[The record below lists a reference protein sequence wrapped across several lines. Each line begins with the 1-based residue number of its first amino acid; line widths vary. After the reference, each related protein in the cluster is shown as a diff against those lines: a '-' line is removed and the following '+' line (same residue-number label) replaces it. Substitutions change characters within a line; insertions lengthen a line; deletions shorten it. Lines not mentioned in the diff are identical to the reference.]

1 MRLGRKVTTAL
12 SVVLGVAILAAIL
25 WYIGPAKVW
34 SQISSLGWDGFALM
48 VGAIVLTFFFW
59 TLAWIVVMKGY
70 GVVAPFSLSFWARI
84 GSFSVSFLTPSLHFG
99 GEPVRA
105 LVVERET
112 DSSYSR
118 VFATIVA
125 ERITMLA
132 ALVTI
137 ILIGA
142 MMGVYTRL
150 STNTLPYLVLISL
163 IFFGLVVTLI
173 LNFFKK
179 LFLFTRFAAFL
190 KRHLPWTDLMQ
201 KAEDSIRHLEK
212 EIGMAF
218 GQHKKHT
225 GVAFLL
231 DLAATV
237 FMFIRPQIYF
247 YYTQGRVF
255 SIVELTMLFAMISV
269 LSSLFWVTP
278 GGIGV
283 SEGGFIGIFAIF
295 GISGSEAVAYSF
307 SLKAIQL
314 FFVGFGL
321 VLLAHYGIMRLL
333 FEGKKEK

>member
-1 MRLGRKVTTAL
+1 MRLGRKATTAL
-12 SVVLGVAILAAIL
+12 SVVIGVVILAAIL

-34 SQISSLGWDGFALM
+34 SQISSLGWDGFALL
-48 VGAIVLTFFFW
+48 VGAVVLTFFFW
-59 TLAWIVVMKGY
+59 TLAWVVIMKGY

-84 GSFSVSFLTPSLHFG
+84 GSFSVSFLTPSMHFG

-105 LVVERET
+105 LVIERET
-112 DSSYSR
+112 DSTYSR
-118 VFATIVA
+118 AFATIVA

-190 KRHLPWTDLMQ
+190 KRHLPWTGFLQ
-201 KAEDSIRHLEK
+201 KAEDGIRHLEK

-247 YYTQGRVF
+247 YYTQGRLF

-333 FEGKKEK
+333 FKRKKEE

>member
-1 MRLGRKVTTAL
+1 MRLGRKATTAL

-84 GSFSVSFLTPSLHFG
+84 GSFSVSFLTPSMHFG

-105 LVVERET
+105 LVIERET
-112 DSSYSR
+112 DSTYSR
-118 VFATIVA
+118 AFATIVA

-132 ALVTI
+132 ALVTV

-173 LNFFKK
+173 LNFFRK

-190 KRHLPWTDLMQ
+190 KRHLPWTRLLQ

-247 YYTQGRVF
+247 YYTQGRLF

-333 FEGKKEK
+333 FEGKKEE

>member
-1 MRLGRKVTTAL
+1 VRLGRKATTAL

-48 VGAIVLTFFFW
+48 VGAVVLTFFFW
-59 TLAWIVVMKGY
+59 TLAWVVVMKGY

-84 GSFSVSFLTPSLHFG
+84 GSFSVSFLTPSMHFG

-105 LVVERET
+105 LVIERET
-112 DSSYSR
+112 DSTYSR
-118 VFATIVA
+118 AFATIVA

-173 LNFFKK
+173 LNFFRK

-190 KRHLPWTDLMQ
+190 KRHLPWTRLLQ

-247 YYTQGRVF
+247 YYTQGRLF

-333 FEGKKEK
+333 FEGKKEE

>member
-12 SVVLGVAILAAIL
+12 SVVLGVAILAVIL

>member
-1 MRLGRKVTTAL
+1 MRLGRKATTAL

-48 VGAIVLTFFFW
+48 IGAVVLTFFFW
-59 TLAWIVVMKGY
+59 TLAWVVVMKGY

-84 GSFSVSFLTPSLHFG
+84 GSFSVSFLTPSMHFG

-105 LVVERET
+105 LVIERET
-112 DSSYSR
+112 DSTYSR
-118 VFATIVA
+118 AFATIVA

-137 ILIGA
+137 ILVGA

-173 LNFFKK
+173 LNFFRK

-190 KRHLPWTDLMQ
+190 KRHLPWTRLLQ

-247 YYTQGRVF
+247 YYTQGRLF

-333 FEGKKEK
+333 FEGKKEG

>member
-1 MRLGRKVTTAL
+1 MRLGRKTTTAL

-34 SQISSLGWDGFALM
+34 NQISSLGWDGFALL

-59 TLAWIVVMKGY
+59 TLAWVVIMKGY

-84 GSFSVSFLTPSLHFG
+84 GSFSVSFLTPSMHFG

-105 LVVERET
+105 LVIERET
-112 DSSYSR
+112 DSTYSR
-118 VFATIVA
+118 AFATIVA

-132 ALVTI
+132 ALVTV

-150 STNTLPYLVLISL
+150 STNTLPYLVLISV
-163 IFFGLVVTLI
+163 IFFSLVATLVF
-173 LNFFKK
+173 NFFKK
-179 LFLFTRFAAFL
+179 LFLFTRFVAFL
-190 KRHLPWTDLMQ
+190 KRRLPWTRLLQ
-201 KAEDSIRHLEK
+201 KVEDVVRHLEK

-231 DLAATV
+231 DLVATV

-247 YYTQGRVF
+247 YYTQGRIF

-333 FEGKKEK
+333 FERNKEK